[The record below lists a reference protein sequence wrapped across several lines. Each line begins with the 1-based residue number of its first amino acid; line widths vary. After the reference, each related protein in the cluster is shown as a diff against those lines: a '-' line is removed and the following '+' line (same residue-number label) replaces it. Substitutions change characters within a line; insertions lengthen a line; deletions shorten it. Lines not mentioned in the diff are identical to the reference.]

1 MELNMRTI
9 QLLEEAV
16 KYYRDS
22 LAKKRDDIEGA
33 ESLVLG
39 IKVGS
44 LDNVLDMLE
53 ILREKQ

>member
-1 MELNMRTI
+1 MRTI

-39 IKVGS
+39 IKVGN
-44 LDNVLDMLE
+44 LDNILEMLE